1 MTLEGKVTGK
11 SLTAE
16 QEDRLKG
23 AILGAACGNALGG
36 SCVGLNHKE
45 ILGTAGISVLRDFV
59 PGLTRSQYPEHRP
72 GEVLSD
78 FLLGKALA
86 EILIENQGKIDK
98 DSLKTKFSHLLE
110 DKEFLRSGAGAHCLA
125 ALRRL
130 VDELPP
136 SEDSI
141 EATHV
146 SGAARA
152 FTLGCMPQGSNGD
165 SREAIAIMQ
174 AELTH
179 NNRSVAAAAAVI
191 AKTIAR
197 FVEGISLESEEEVK
211 KYVGEQ
217 LAYSRSIDERFA
229 DFWDDVAPDLD
240 YSSQATEIPYSL
252 VNVEPSVF
260 ECVPSAVG
268 LFLIFRHDPEEA
280 ICAAARIGGD
290 TDTVALIVGAL
301 AGAYHGASKLPQ
313 RWVDSLENKEEVDK
327 LVDGLKTLWTS

>member
-1 MTLEGKVTGK
+1 MSDGNLDNGK
-11 SLTAE
+11 
-16 QEDRLKG
+16 QDRIRG

-59 PGLTRSQYPEHRP
+59 PGLTKSQYPNHKA

-78 FLLGKALA
+78 FLLGQALA
-86 EILIENQGKIDK
+86 EILISNNGKFEK
-98 DSLKTKFSHLLE
+98 DDVKNKFESLLE
-110 DKEFLRSGAGAHCLA
+110 DKEFLSAGAGALCLA

-136 SEDSI
+136 SEDRL

-152 FTLGCMPQGSNGD
+152 FTIGCIPGGSNGD
-165 SREAIAIMQ
+165 SRKSLAIMQ

-179 NNRSVAAAAAVI
+179 HNKSVAAAAAVI
-191 AKTIAR
+191 SETIAG
-197 FVEGISLESEEEVK
+197 FIDGVKIDSEDDVRQ
-211 KYVGEQ
+211 YVGEK
-217 LAYSRSIDERFA
+217 LDFARKIDERFA

-240 YSSQATEIPYSL
+240 YSEQATEIPYSL

-268 LFLIFRHDPEEA
+268 LFLIFRNDPEEA
-280 ICAAARIGGD
+280 ICAAARVGGD

-301 AGAYHGASKLPQ
+301 AGAYHGASKLPK
-313 RWVDSLENKEEVDK
+313 RWVDNLINKEEVDK
-327 LVDGLKTLWTS
+327 ITSGLSKLW